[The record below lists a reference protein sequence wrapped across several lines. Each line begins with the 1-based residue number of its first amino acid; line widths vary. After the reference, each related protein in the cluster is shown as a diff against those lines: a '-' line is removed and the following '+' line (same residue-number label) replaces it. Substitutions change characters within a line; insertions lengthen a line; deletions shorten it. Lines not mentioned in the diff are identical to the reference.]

1 MIRRGTE
8 SDLPWM
14 LERARAR
21 QEWLGVGSF
30 DDDYTLNIGRQCHTL
45 TDGDAVLWGCEMP
58 STTSPDPALN
68 YVLFWESDRNAWPLL
83 DAHEAQS
90 DLPSAVF
97 VPSKHKRQEALMRAL
112 RMRGYAPHE
121 TLMVKH
127 G

>member
-1 MIRRGTE
+1 
-8 SDLPWM
+8 M
-14 LERARAR
+14 LAAAKAK

-30 DDDYTLNIGRQCHTL
+30 DHDYTADVWRQSRVL
-45 TDGDAVLWGCEMP
+45 TDGTGQLWGCEMP

-68 YVLFWESDRNAWPLL
+68 CVLFWESDRNAWPLL
-83 DAHEAQS
+83 KAHESSS

-97 VPSKHKRQEALMRAL
+97 VPSKHERQEALMRAL
-112 RMRGYAPHE
+112 RIRGYEPHE